1 MGGGA
6 RVRRGDQ
13 EWEEVLVLGGVIKN
27 VRRFSC

>member
-13 EWEEVLVLGGVIKN
+13 EWEEVLVLGRVIKN
-27 VRRFSC
+27 GTRCSC